1 MSVQGRLDID
11 SGPRYRLAADGIDY
25 VGAAAPEED
34 LRPTLPGIGIEPG
47 MPARAP
53 VVVAAGQAPVERL
66 RERGHPFA
74 RVAVRKPVIHRD
86 LDELTVQLAVNAGP
100 PPTFG
105 PPPLNRRAAG
115 EECHLRAPP
124 D

>member
-34 LRPTLPGIGIEPG
+34 LRPTLAGIGIEPG

-53 VVVAAGQAPVERL
+53 VVVAAEQALVERL

-74 RVAVRKPVIHRD
+74 RVAERKTFIHRRS
-86 LDELTVQLAVNAGP
+86 EE
-100 PPTFG
+100 
-105 PPPLNRRAAG
+105 RRVG
-115 EECHLRAPP
+115 KECVSTCRSRWSPYH
-124 D
+124 